1 MIADRRLAVPLA
13 LLLLLAA
20 CDSGTSPV
28 APEDPNET
36 DLTISAHPPE
46 IPVDGTSEIR
56 ALALHKDSGVPVR
69 TGTEIRFTTT
79 LGTIDP
85 LARTDSDGIAVV
97 TLRADGKD
105 GRAEVRARSGAK
117 TATPN
122 PLVVMIEKADPNL
135 VAKFETEPKETRSS
149 LTIKFTDDSDGD
161 PTSWEWDFGDGGTS
175 RDPNPLHRFARPGNY
190 RISLAVSDGRTRD
203 STSRLLRIG
212 AEAKFD
218 FTISGLEVSFDDQSV
233 GGALA
238 WKWRFGDGES
248 SALEE
253 PTHTYAAGGE
263 YRVRLEIETVDAGRD
278 RTSRVLRV
286 DAPPV
291 TPPEADFDFDSV
303 AGDTT
308 VIFTDTSDNDPT
320 SWEWDF
326 GDGTGSSEQD
336 PVHEYGALGTYL
348 VELTARN
355 AGGADT
361 VRKFVELK

>member
-161 PTSWEWDFGDGGTS
+161 PTSWEWDFGDG
-175 RDPNPLHRFARPGNY
+175 
-190 RISLAVSDGRTRD
+190 
-203 STSRLLRIG
+203 
-212 AEAKFD
+212 
-218 FTISGLEVSFDDQSV
+218 
-233 GGALA
+233 
-238 WKWRFGDGES
+238 
-248 SALEE
+248 
-253 PTHTYAAGGE
+253 
-263 YRVRLEIETVDAGRD
+263 
-278 RTSRVLRV
+278 
-286 DAPPV
+286 
-291 TPPEADFDFDSV
+291 
-303 AGDTT
+303 
-308 VIFTDTSDNDPT
+308 
-320 SWEWDF
+320 
-326 GDGTGSSEQD
+326 TGSSEQD